1 MTPFKEDAWDPKVIC
16 KWLIQ
21 IGLVVSFIYLSYRTY
36 LIYQDP
42 PNDVDQ
48 KKVAFE
54 NAEILVYISVNG
66 FVLFLLFT
74 SRVLEY
80 YRERKNRHKINAPPI
95 A

>member
-48 KKVAFE
+48 KKS
-54 NAEILVYISVNG
+54 LLRMRRSLYI
-66 FVLFLLFT
+66 FQ
-74 SRVLEY
+74 
-80 YRERKNRHKINAPPI
+80 
-95 A
+95 